1 MNTVA
6 SPCPGPGLFSRHRN
20 GMSLVVMRFL
30 TLGSTLSIPNQ
41 LPKII
46 STGNAFLTSKTIFFF
61 LKDLQIPSN
70 DELFIYLFIYIKLA
84 CVWVLLDLWFSCYKL
99 AQDIPEDVFFLYSV
113 KVRGA
118 LVGDLFS
125 ESFLYHYSTKRGSHK
140 RLMRRSGEGRVG
152 RRAGSDEPQPKRKT
166 HCFSSTGWEEGNS
179 QLCRHNTAMDVH
191 VGCEVRSCCDWQAGE
206 EEKEMPLPPSY
217 LTAQD
222 RITDSGGRGEGKGG
236 GKEKKDDKKNQ
247 TYLCRCCHSAP
258 GIQRLGWYSGPLFTK
273 TQINSDTMVMKAA
286 PLLHF

>member
-46 STGNAFLTSKTIFFF
+46 STGNAFLTSKTKMCF
-61 LKDLQIPSN
+61 LKKDLQIPSN
-70 DELFIYLFIYIKLA
+70 DELFIYIKLA
-84 CVWVLLDLWFSCYKL
+84 CVWVLRDLWFSCYKL
-99 AQDIPEDVFFLYSV
+99 AQDIPEDVFSFFLFRKGERSTSGWPIFRSHSCTTIPRREART
-113 KVRGA
+113 KGWWEGA
-118 LVGDLFS
+118 G
-125 ESFLYHYSTKRGSHK
+125 R
-140 RLMRRSGEGRVG
+140 GRVG

-206 EEKEMPLPPSY
+206 EEKEMSLPPQLSNS
-217 LTAQD
+217 
-222 RITDSGGRGEGKGG
+222 SG
-236 GKEKKDDKKNQ
+236 
-247 TYLCRCCHSAP
+247 
-258 GIQRLGWYSGPLFTK
+258 
-273 TQINSDTMVMKAA
+273 
-286 PLLHF
+286 